1 MSQLKCPSCLS
12 ALRLAQ
18 EVPAGAQI
26 KCPKCGTMFAPGA
39 AAVEAMLDDEE
50 DVEKT
55 VPNRRRPKE
64 KKDAMNGA
72 MTAVTAVALILL
84 IVAGI
89 GAAVGYLYLKDK
101 KEKAAANAPPP
112 GFFPMGGQQ
121 FGPGPPPGQRP
132 SAPPQP
138 QGPPEVQVGRQAM
151 EIEAADLDGKTFKLS
166 DYRGK
171 VVVLDFWG
179 NW

>member
-55 VPNRRRPKE
+55 VPNRRRSKPKKE
-64 KKDAMNGA
+64 AATGPMV
-72 MTAVTAVALILL
+72 AVTAVALLLL
-84 IVAGI
+84 IIAGVGIAVAF
-89 GAAVGYLYLKDK
+89 VVMDK
-101 KEKAAANAPPP
+101 KKQSAMASNPAQIPPMGLQQRPPNAP
-112 GFFPMGGQQ
+112 
-121 FGPGPPPGQRP
+121 
-132 SAPPQP
+132 SQP
-138 QGPPEVQVGRQAM
+138 QGLPEVQVGREAM
-151 EIEAADLDGKTFKLS
+151 EIEAEDLDGKTFKLS

-171 VVVLDFWG
+171 VVLLDFWG